1 MCQMLFLRAVSHG
14 DVVPSP
20 PPSFQFWGCA
30 SALRAGGALVM
41 ANPTSCWEVCGCRD
55 GWTDRQLHKASPV
68 PWGGDGGHG
77 TIQPICLQRVLGSA
91 FCQQMIKCW

>member
-1 MCQMLFLRAVSHG
+1 MCQMLFLRAVMWY
-14 DVVPSP
+14 V

-68 PWGGDGGHG
+68 PCEGGTGD
-77 TIQPICLQRVLGSA
+77 TAPSNPSACSVFLGRLFVSR
-91 FCQQMIKCW
+91 